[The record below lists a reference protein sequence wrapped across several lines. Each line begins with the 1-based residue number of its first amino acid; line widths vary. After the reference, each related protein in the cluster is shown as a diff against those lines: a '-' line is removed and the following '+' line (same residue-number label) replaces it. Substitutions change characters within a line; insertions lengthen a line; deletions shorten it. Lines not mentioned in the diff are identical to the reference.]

1 MWAFCFFSIF
11 SQTFV
16 FALNFKLRFQKL
28 LGKAFMMKL
37 LKQILVCKVVTW
49 QPFVPKGRTWF
60 RSGDAGTQQCSG
72 SWIFSSWVV
81 VAGGGTV
88 TFVAQ
93 QGTSGF
99 TRCSESAAVTRTF
112 SKPARLLVPF
122 LLLCPFPW
130 LHAANMSSL
139 VLSLRLLLAR
149 RTRPQCL
156 PSADKFAWSLPV
168 LLIIFSWQTIA
179 VSSLTQKWHR
189 AAATFFYST
198 LKHQLSGPDLCII
211 DAAAIQILVNSQVTR
226 TNQPRL
232 SCMLWKTQV
241 TQRGLWTS
249 AVIAEFKIFLEFTLI
264 PNSIFTFNTEEMVP
278 ELTLVSWSATNVHGL
293 HLFCH
298 SMRSWIYIFFF
309 SLYLHRVYWTYCCW
323 FVCIFFPSLGEVSQP
338 KGKPVD
344 HCLLNIC

>member
-189 AAATFFYST
+189 AAATFFLFHSETST
-198 LKHQLSGPDLCII
+198 I
-211 DAAAIQILVNSQVTR
+211 
-226 TNQPRL
+226 
-232 SCMLWKTQV
+232 
-241 TQRGLWTS
+241 
-249 AVIAEFKIFLEFTLI
+249 
-264 PNSIFTFNTEEMVP
+264 
-278 ELTLVSWSATNVHGL
+278 
-293 HLFCH
+293 
-298 SMRSWIYIFFF
+298 RSR
-309 SLYLHRVYWTYCCW
+309 SLYHWCCSNTNT
-323 FVCIFFPSLGEVSQP
+323 CKFPSNSYQPAQTFLHVVKDPGNPERSLNFSCDSRVKNILGIYTHTQFYFYF
-338 KGKPVD
+338 
-344 HCLLNIC
+344 